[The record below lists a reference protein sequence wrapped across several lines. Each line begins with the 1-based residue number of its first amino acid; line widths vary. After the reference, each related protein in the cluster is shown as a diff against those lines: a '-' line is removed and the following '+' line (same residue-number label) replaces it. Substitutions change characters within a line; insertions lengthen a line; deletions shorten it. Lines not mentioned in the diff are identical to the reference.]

1 MRPFALVYLVDLQM
15 ENVAFGTRVR
25 REGPA
30 RWLQVFPDM
39 SSRHRIGAPC
49 GRCRGTPGGNADHGR
64 SARRANHFG
73 FAESCQAPKSKKF
86 LFTGILI
93 YGINPPSPRHHEGRS
108 RDRHATWCGLR
119 WTLRRQVIP
128 HRTKTPAA
136 DGEVVWSW
144 RRDRGVKPAR
154 SIAPVTVAKTP
165 LTGEI
170 TYKP

>member
-1 MRPFALVYLVDLQM
+1 LQIQH
-15 ENVAFGTRVR
+15 
-25 REGPA
+25 GPGKLL
-30 RWLQVFPDM
+30 RFTGIV
-39 SSRHRIGAPC
+39 SSPQI
-49 GRCRGTPGGNADHGR
+49 
-64 SARRANHFG
+64 
-73 FAESCQAPKSKKF
+73 KIF